1 MDKKTIRRQKFQR
14 QQEIVNAARA
24 ENRAMTAEES
34 AEFQRL
40 QGEIEAL
47 TREIDAEV
55 PAPATNPEP
64 EPAPAPNPVPTPDT
78 TEAQRAVEAERTRI
92 REITSLCGT
101 FGMDPQTFIDQGRS
115 LEDVRKAVIDQMSRS
130 HAPVNSRVTVTATGE
145 DDFRR
150 DAADALMLRSGQV
163 DVENP
168 SNGARQLT
176 ALSLRDLGI
185 ECLSREGKRSV
196 GELLRM
202 NPDDLYSELS
212 RQFYNPT
219 AAFPAIL
226 DQTIRKSIVE
236 LYNKVPTTFQEITT
250 KGSLKD
256 FKSTADHEYVIGG
269 VGDFLLVPENGE
281 IKPDKPRTEL
291 LPQRKLDTYGKQ
303 FSMSRQ
309 AFINDDIG
317 FLTAVPG
324 LYATAAKKTIDKQV
338 YTLLV
343 NGKTQTIF
351 DGYALFDKNSH
362 HYNLAATDAAPTA
375 AAIQK
380 MILQM
385 QKQTDQFGDAIYM
398 TPRTLVVGVGY
409 EFDLA
414 VIFHSAQV
422 VGSANNDINP
432 LYNYPLKVVQ
442 SPLLNAMAGSG
453 NKVPWFMLADTSS
466 ARGIQVD
473 YLNGQETPTIRRME
487 TVGQLGFTWDVYLDW
502 GISVRDFRGL
512 YRNDGAIIS

>member
-1 MDKKTIRRQKFQR
+1 MDKKTIRQQKFQR
-14 QQEIVNAARA
+14 QQELVNAAKA
-24 ENRAMTAEES
+24 ENRAMTAEET

-40 QGEIEAL
+40 QGEIETL
-47 TREIDAEV
+47 TREIESENAT
-55 PAPATNPEP
+55 PAAAPTAPAT
-64 EPAPAPNPVPTPDT
+64 PDNGNEQT
-78 TEAQRAVEAERTRI
+78 RAIEAERARI
-92 REITSLCGT
+92 REITNLCRT
-101 FGMDPQTFIDQGRS
+101 FDMDPQSYIDNGS
-115 LEDVRKAVIDQMSRS
+115 TMDEVRQAVIEQMSRA
-130 HAPVNSRVTVTATGE
+130 HAPVSTRVTVTATGE

-150 DAADALMLRSGQV
+150 DASDALMLRSGR
-163 DVENP
+163 VEVQNP
-168 SNGARQLT
+168 SNGARQL
-176 ALSLRDLGI
+176 AAMSLRDLGI
-185 ECLSREGKRSV
+185 ECLSREGSRGV
-196 GELLRM
+196 GELLRKS
-202 NPDDLYSELS
+202 PDDLYSELS

-219 AAFPAIL
+219 AAFPSIL

-236 LYNKVPTTFQEITT
+236 LYNKVPTTFQEFTT
-250 KGSLKD
+250 KGTLKD
-256 FKSTADHEYVIGG
+256 FKATADHEYVIGG
-269 VGDFLLVPENGE
+269 LGDFLLVPENGE

-317 FLTAVPG
+317 FLTEVPG

-338 YTLLV
+338 YSLLF
-343 NGKTQTIF
+343 NGKSQTIF
-351 DGYALFDKNSH
+351 DGYALFDQNSH

-375 AAIQK
+375 TAIQK
-380 MILQM
+380 MILLM

-398 TPRTLVVGVGY
+398 TPGTLVVGMGY

-414 VIFHSAQV
+414 VIFRSAQV
-422 VGSANNDINP
+422 VGSDHNDVNP

-442 SPLLNAMAGSG
+442 SPLLNAMTTSG
-453 NKVPWFMLADTSS
+453 QKTPWFMIADPSS

-487 TVGQLGFTWDVYLDW
+487 TAGQLGFVWVIYLDW

-512 YRNDGAIIS
+512 YRNDGAVIS